1 MDFQILISFV
11 FATLAL
17 AISPGPDNIFVLI
30 QSATYG
36 RKSGLAV
43 VAGLMS
49 GCLIHTG
56 IVALGLSAF
65 IESNDYLYFFLK
77 FFGSAYMFYL
87 AAKVY
92 NSDIKTN
99 KYSKENKCIKNFELF
114 KQGFIMN
121 VINPKVSIFFIAF
134 FPAFLFS
141 EELELFKQF
150 IALGFIFV
158 ITSFFVFCFY
168 VFLSTFFVK
177 LIFRSKYRLLVLNR
191 IQIFVFVVI
200 AITIL
205 IN

>member
-1 MDFQILISFV
+1 ML
-11 FATLAL
+11 
-17 AISPGPDNIFVLI
+17 
-30 QSATYG
+30 
-36 RKSGLAV
+36 
-43 VAGLMS
+43 
-49 GCLIHTG
+49 
-56 IVALGLSAF
+56 
-65 IESNDYLYFFLK
+65 
-77 FFGSAYMFYL
+77 YL

-92 NSDIKTN
+92 NSDMKTN
-99 KYSKENKCIKNFELF
+99 KYSKKDQYIKNFELF

-141 EELELFKQF
+141 EKMELFKQF

-168 VFLSTFFVK
+168 VFLSTFFVE